1 METEERDIVV
11 ECRNLRKS
19 YILGEVRVDALRGI
33 NMKIYRGEMVSI
45 MGPSGC
51 GKTTLL
57 NIIGS
62 LDNPSSGQVLLE
74 RSDISRA
81 SEQQLT
87 EIRRKSVGFIF
98 QFYNLLPVLTALENV
113 ELPMLIAGIPKDER
127 VQRATELL
135 EKVDLLR
142 RKDHKPDELSGGER
156 QRVAIARALSNRPTI
171 LLADEPTGDL
181 DTESGTAILNLLKEL
196 QKRFDLSYLFI
207 THDLSVIQHIADRV
221 QVMYLGK
228 MVEGGTIDEV
238 FYNPTHPYTK
248 ALLSARPTFDPGTKT
263 DRIILEGDVPSPINP
278 PSGCAFHPRCFEKG
292 EHDGCHLNSP
302 KRVELGGEHYMYCSP
317 LSDKPTS
324 YEGME
329 YISD

>member
-1 METEERDIVV
+1 METTGKDIVV
-11 ECRNLRKS
+11 ECINLRKS

-33 NMKIYRGEMVSI
+33 NMKINRGEMVSI

-74 RSDISRA
+74 KNDISRA
-81 SEQQLT
+81 SEQELT

-113 ELPMLIAGIPKDER
+113 ELPMLIAGVPKDER
-127 VQRATELL
+127 VKRATELL
-135 EKVDLLR
+135 EKVDLLK

-181 DTESGTAILNLLKEL
+181 DTESGLVILNLLKEVNKTENQTL
-196 QKRFDLSYLFI
+196 ILV
-207 THDLSVIQHIADRV
+207 THDSNIAKQANRIFHIKD
-221 QVMYLGK
+221 G
-228 MVEGGTIDEV
+228 MVSSIED
-238 FYNPTHPYTK
+238 
-248 ALLSARPTFDPGTKT
+248 
-263 DRIILEGDVPSPINP
+263 IN
-278 PSGCAFHPRCFEKG
+278 
-292 EHDGCHLNSP
+292 
-302 KRVELGGEHYMYCSP
+302 
-317 LSDKPTS
+317 
-324 YEGME
+324 
-329 YISD
+329 

>member
-1 METEERDIVV
+1 METVEKDIVV
-11 ECRNLRKS
+11 ECRNLRKF

-33 NMKIYRGEMVSI
+33 NMKIHRGEMVSI

-135 EKVDLLR
+135 EKVDLLP

-181 DTESGTAILNLLKEL
+181 DSVTGEAILALLKEFHKQGSTIVL
-196 QKRFDLSYLFI
+196 V
-207 THDLSVIQHIADRV
+207 THDLKIAGHADRV
-221 QVMYLGK
+221 
-228 MVEGGTIDEV
+228 I
-238 FYNPTHPYTK
+238 
-248 ALLSARPTFDPGTKT
+248 
-263 DRIILEGDVPSPINP
+263 
-278 PSGCAFHPRCFEKG
+278 
-292 EHDGCHLNSP
+292 
-302 KRVELGGEHYMYCSP
+302 
-317 LSDKPTS
+317 
-324 YEGME
+324 
-329 YISD
+329 

>member
-1 METEERDIVV
+1 METKENDIVV
-11 ECRNLRKS
+11 ECINLRKS

-33 NMKIYRGEMVSI
+33 NMKIHRGEMVSI

-74 RSDISRA
+74 NSDISRA

-127 VQRATELL
+127 GRRATELL
-135 EKVDLLR
+135 EKVDLLK

-181 DTESGTAILNLLKEL
+181 DTESGLAILNLLKEVNKTENQTL
-196 QKRFDLSYLFI
+196 ILV
-207 THDLSVIQHIADRV
+207 THDSSIARQANRVFHIKD
-221 QVMYLGK
+221 G
-228 MVEGGTIDEV
+228 MVSSIED
-238 FYNPTHPYTK
+238 
-248 ALLSARPTFDPGTKT
+248 
-263 DRIILEGDVPSPINP
+263 IN
-278 PSGCAFHPRCFEKG
+278 
-292 EHDGCHLNSP
+292 
-302 KRVELGGEHYMYCSP
+302 
-317 LSDKPTS
+317 
-324 YEGME
+324 
-329 YISD
+329 

>member
-1 METEERDIVV
+1 METAQKDIVV
-11 ECRNLRKS
+11 ECINLRKS

-33 NMKIYRGEMVSI
+33 NMKINRGEMVSI

-74 RSDISRA
+74 RNDISRA
-81 SEQQLT
+81 SEQELT

-127 VQRATELL
+127 VKRANELL
-135 EKVDLLR
+135 EKVDLLK

-181 DTESGTAILNLLKEL
+181 DTESGLSILNLLKDVNKTENQTL
-196 QKRFDLSYLFI
+196 ILV
-207 THDLSVIQHIADRV
+207 THDSNIAKQANRVFHIKD
-221 QVMYLGK
+221 G
-228 MVEGGTIDEV
+228 MVSSIED
-238 FYNPTHPYTK
+238 
-248 ALLSARPTFDPGTKT
+248 
-263 DRIILEGDVPSPINP
+263 IN
-278 PSGCAFHPRCFEKG
+278 
-292 EHDGCHLNSP
+292 
-302 KRVELGGEHYMYCSP
+302 
-317 LSDKPTS
+317 
-324 YEGME
+324 
-329 YISD
+329 

>member
-1 METEERDIVV
+1 METTQKDIVV
-11 ECRNLRKS
+11 ECINLRKS

-33 NMKIYRGEMVSI
+33 NMKINRGEMVSI

-74 RSDISRA
+74 RNDISRA
-81 SEQQLT
+81 SEQELT

-127 VQRATELL
+127 IKRATELL
-135 EKVDLLR
+135 EKVDLLK

-181 DTESGTAILNLLKEL
+181 DTESGSSILNLLKDVNKTENQTL
-196 QKRFDLSYLFI
+196 ILV
-207 THDLSVIQHIADRV
+207 THDSNIARQANRVFHIKD
-221 QVMYLGK
+221 G
-228 MVEGGTIDEV
+228 MVSSIED
-238 FYNPTHPYTK
+238 
-248 ALLSARPTFDPGTKT
+248 
-263 DRIILEGDVPSPINP
+263 IN
-278 PSGCAFHPRCFEKG
+278 
-292 EHDGCHLNSP
+292 
-302 KRVELGGEHYMYCSP
+302 
-317 LSDKPTS
+317 
-324 YEGME
+324 
-329 YISD
+329 

>member
-1 METEERDIVV
+1 METAQKDIVV
-11 ECRNLRKS
+11 ECINLRKS

-33 NMKIYRGEMVSI
+33 NMKINRGEMVSI

-74 RSDISRA
+74 RNDISRA
-81 SEQQLT
+81 SEQELT

-127 VQRATELL
+127 VKRATELL
-135 EKVDLLR
+135 EKVDLLK

-181 DTESGTAILNLLKEL
+181 DTESGLSILNLLKEVNKTENQTL
-196 QKRFDLSYLFI
+196 ILV
-207 THDLSVIQHIADRV
+207 THDSNIAKQANRVFHIKD
-221 QVMYLGK
+221 G
-228 MVEGGTIDEV
+228 MVSSIED
-238 FYNPTHPYTK
+238 
-248 ALLSARPTFDPGTKT
+248 
-263 DRIILEGDVPSPINP
+263 IN
-278 PSGCAFHPRCFEKG
+278 
-292 EHDGCHLNSP
+292 
-302 KRVELGGEHYMYCSP
+302 
-317 LSDKPTS
+317 
-324 YEGME
+324 
-329 YISD
+329 

>member
-1 METEERDIVV
+1 METAQKDIVV
-11 ECRNLRKS
+11 ECINLRKS

-33 NMKIYRGEMVSI
+33 NMKINRGEMVSI

-74 RSDISRA
+74 RNDISRA
-81 SEQQLT
+81 SEQELT

-127 VQRATELL
+127 VKRATELL
-135 EKVDLLR
+135 EKVDLLK

-181 DTESGTAILNLLKEL
+181 DTESGLSILNLLKDVNKTENQTL
-196 QKRFDLSYLFI
+196 ILV
-207 THDLSVIQHIADRV
+207 THDSNIAKQANRVFHIKDGIV
-221 QVMYLGK
+221 SSI
-228 MVEGGTIDEV
+228 ED
-238 FYNPTHPYTK
+238 
-248 ALLSARPTFDPGTKT
+248 
-263 DRIILEGDVPSPINP
+263 IN
-278 PSGCAFHPRCFEKG
+278 
-292 EHDGCHLNSP
+292 
-302 KRVELGGEHYMYCSP
+302 
-317 LSDKPTS
+317 
-324 YEGME
+324 
-329 YISD
+329 